1 MEYVCFWDVLAV
13 HFSRGIEIMK
23 IRIVCLTSLVVLL
36 SLVATPIV
44 VAQFGPAVE
53 PPPLLPRPSSAFLRQ
68 PEPAAPTPPDAAAD
82 EATDTARPAAAS
94 VDPRMLRLHL
104 MDGSIITGELSVDD
118 IKVQT
123 DFGLLTVPVERIR
136 SFSPGL
142 DSYPQIA
149 AQIAGLIEILGSDD
163 YPAREQ
169 AHKDLSRM
177 GVKILRLLEPYRNDA
192 NAERKRH
199 VLEVVKEL
207 EELMEEESGFDEPA
221 EKPWIHGDTMVTS
234 QFTIVGKIVQDT
246 FQVSSKYGPLT
257 VKLADV
263 RTADRAG
270 GAKQPIQKRLT
281 VEGTHLAQKSFK
293 SSGIR
298 VERGD
303 KIEVRADGQ
312 IIMTPWGDGYVSSPD
327 GGEMYGW
334 YANQILAGAL
344 VAKIGNS
351 GQVIKIGS
359 RSTFVAKT
367 SGLLQFA
374 IGMAPDFANEGY
386 SFPGQYNLRIKVE
399 PN

>member
-1 MEYVCFWDVLAV
+1 
-13 HFSRGIEIMK
+13 MK
-23 IRIVCLTSLVVLL
+23 IRMVCCSVVVALMSLAGTPFVL
-36 SLVATPIV
+36 
-44 VAQFGPAVE
+44 AQFGPDVE
-53 PPPLLPRPSSAFLRQ
+53 PPPLLPRPSPSPFGRESA
-68 PEPAAPTPPDAAAD
+68 PEAPAPPDAVAEEPVED
-82 EATDTARPAAAS
+82 ARPPAEP
-94 VDPRMLRLHL
+94 VDPRQIRLHL

-123 DFGLLTVPVERIR
+123 EFGLLTVPVERIR
-136 SFSPGL
+136 SFTPGL

-149 AQIAGLIEILGSDD
+149 AQIAGLVENLGSDD

-177 GVKILRLLEPYRNDA
+177 GVKILRSLEPYRNDD

-199 VLEVVKEL
+199 VLEVIKEL
-207 EELMEEESGFDEPA
+207 EELLAEEAEFDEPT
-221 EKPWIHGDTMVTS
+221 EKPWIHGDTLVTD

-246 FQVSSKYGPLT
+246 FQVSSKYGSLN
-257 VKLADV
+257 VMLADV
-263 RTADRAG
+263 QMADKAG

-281 VEGTHLAQKSFK
+281 VEGAHLAQKSFK

-303 KIEVRADGQ
+303 KIEVQADGQ
-312 IIMTPWGDGYVSSPD
+312 IIMTPWGEEYMSSPD

-351 GQVIKIGS
+351 GPVIKIGS
-359 RSTFVAKT
+359 RSTFVAKA
-367 SGLLQFA
+367 SGVLQFA
-374 IGMAPDFANEGY
+374 IGMSPDFANEGY
-386 SFPGQYNLRIKVE
+386 AFPGQYNLRIKVE
-399 PN
+399 PQ